1 MFMMVVPMKL
11 ESIWMGCL
19 FHDTG

>member
-1 MFMMVVPMKL
+1 MMVVPMKL